1 LRAPSLDASREKPAR
16 RRFPKA
22 RLGIR
27 GFEAPSFLRRDF
39 CATNTVYEM
48 TRLLARLA
56 DIAYRRRGRMV
67 LAWVVA
73 LVVLIGL
80 GSSLAGEYNADYDTP
95 GSESEAASELT
106 EREFGGY
113 TGQEIFVVWKDPA
126 GANSPAARESVDAF
140 LAEAKEIDN
149 VEAQTPIRVSKDGTI
164 ATTTLPLTVPGWEVS
179 KEDGEKLVE
188 AAEEN
193 SGGGLE
199 IKLGG
204 DPIYRAQEGASP
216 EGIGFLGG
224 AIVLLIAFGSV
235 VAAGLPLAIAL
246 VGLGIS
252 SGGLILLLANVV
264 DVPDWTTAV
273 TGLIGIG
280 VGIDYSLLVLTR
292 FRSAMHAGKDRHDA
306 VVEAVTTAGRSVII
320 AGCTVVIAVLGL
332 FLTGLPYMY
341 GVAISASLAVL
352 VMMFAAVTLLPALL
366 SYLGPRVDRLRIP
379 FLGRTLKAEGDGESP
394 AARWSHA
401 VQRRPWTAAI
411 VATAV
416 LLALAAP
423 ALGMRLGFPDA
434 GNDPPDTMTR
444 QSYDLISEG
453 FGPGTNGPLVIAA
466 QLPGPEARADV
477 ERLAQQ
483 LRGEDGVAFVPPP
496 RFNEPGNAA
505 IITVIPTTSPQD
517 EATEDLVKHLRET
530 VVPEAL
536 AGSGVRAEVG
546 GVTAALEDQSEYI
559 VDRMPLF
566 ISGVVGLSF
575 LLLLIAFHSPLI
587 SLKAGI
593 MNLLSVS
600 AAYGVMTLVAQGG
613 TLGQLIGIDHEVPI
627 APFMPVMMF
636 AILFGLSMD
645 YEVFLISRIREEYLK
660 DGDTRRA
667 VADGLAKTAR
677 VITAA
682 AAIMVVVFL
691 AFLTT
696 PEVFLKLFGIGLAS
710 AIFLDATVVRMVLV
724 PAVMQLLGSRNWW
737 IPDWL
742 ERILPRLDTE
752 RVAVGTAEGRS

>member
-1 LRAPSLDASREKPAR
+1 
-16 RRFPKA
+16 
-22 RLGIR
+22 
-27 GFEAPSFLRRDF
+27 
-39 CATNTVYEM
+39 M
-48 TRLLARLA
+48 TRGLATLA
-56 DIAYRRRGRMV
+56 DVAYRRRGRVV
-67 LAWVVA
+67 LAWIA
-73 LVVLIGL
+73 AAVLIIGV

-95 GSESEAASELT
+95 GSESKAGSDLT
-106 EREFGGY
+106 EQRFGGY
-113 TGQEIFVVWKDPA
+113 TGQEIYVVWKDPD
-126 GANSPAARESVDAF
+126 GARSPGAQARVDAF
-140 LAEAKEIDN
+140 LAEATQVDHVAEP
-149 VEAQTPIRVSKDGTI
+149 TPIRVSQDGTI
-164 ATTTLPLTVPGWEVS
+164 GATTLPLTTPGWDVP
-179 KEDGEKLVE
+179 KEDGEKLIA

-193 SGGGLE
+193 SRNGLE

-204 DPIYRAQEGASP
+204 DPIYQAQEQSSP
-216 EGIGFLGG
+216 EAIGLLGA

-235 VAAGLPLAIAL
+235 VAAGLPLVIAL

-273 TGLIGIG
+273 SGLIGIG
-280 VGIDYSLLVLTR
+280 VGIDYALLVLTR
-292 FRSAMHAGKDRHDA
+292 FRAALNAGKDRHDA

-320 AGCTVVIAVLGL
+320 AGGTVVIAVLGL
-332 FLTGLPYMY
+332 LLTGLPYMY

-352 VMMFAAVTLLPALL
+352 VVMLAAVTLLPALL
-366 SYLGPRVDRLRIP
+366 SYLGPRVDRLRLP
-379 FLGRTLKAEGDGESP
+379 LVGRTLKAEGNGESP

-401 VQRRPWTAAI
+401 VQRRPWAAAI
-411 VATAV
+411 AATAV

-423 ALGMRLGFPDA
+423 ALDMRLGFPDA

-444 QSYDLISEG
+444 QAYDLNTEG

-466 QLPGPEARADV
+466 DLPDSAAKARIDSFA
-477 ERLAQQ
+477 ER
-483 LRGEDGVAFVPPP
+483 LRGEDGVAFVPAPQI
-496 RFNEPGNAA
+496 NAEGNAA
-505 IITVIPTTSPQD
+505 IVTVVPTTSPQD
-517 EATEDLVKHLRET
+517 AETEQLVHRLRED
-530 VVPEAL
+530 VVPEEL
-536 AGSGVRAEVG
+536 GGSGITAEVG
-546 GVTAALEDQSEYI
+546 GVTPALEDQSEY
-559 VDRMPLF
+559 VTDRMPLF
-566 ISGVVGLSF
+566 IAGVVGLSF
-575 LLLLIAFHSPLI
+575 LLLLVAFHSPLI
-587 SLKAGI
+587 SLKAGV

-600 AAYGVMTLVAQGG
+600 AAYGVMTLVAKGG
-613 TLGQLIGIDHEVPI
+613 AVSALIGIDHEVPV

-691 AFLTT
+691 AFLAA
-696 PEVFLKLFGIGLAS
+696 PDVFLKLFGIGLAS

-737 IPDWL
+737 IPNWL
-742 ERILPRLDTE
+742 ERVLPRLDVE
-752 RVAVGTAEGRS
+752 RVAIGAASGRP